1 MADIIQEEIIEE
13 FSMFDDWLDKYDY
26 LISLSESLPV
36 IAPEHKTDEYIIEGC
51 QSRVWVDA
59 RVEDGKI
66 FYSADSDAIII
77 KGLLA
82 LLIRAMGNRAP
93 QEVVDLDLYFI
104 DAIGLK
110 ENLKLCL
117 SSLASCVL
125 LEYLGRLLVG
135 KEDNYLAVVV
145 RADGVCANALNA
157 LNFGVDNSS
166 LVCAHRLEHNAS
178 LVAERLCRHAA
189 CEGSESFLSL
199 CTVPFNIYG
208 NTALITLAV
217 DILSC

>member
-36 IAPEHKTDEYIIEGC
+36 IAPEHKKDEYIIEGF

-110 ENLKLCL
+110 ENLSPTRGNGL
-117 SSLASCVL
+117 LATIKQM
-125 LEYLGRLLVG
+125 RL
-135 KEDNYLAVVV
+135 YALA
-145 RADGVCANALNA
+145 L
-157 LNFGVDNSS
+157 
-166 LVCAHRLEHNAS
+166 
-178 LVAERLCRHAA
+178 
-189 CEGSESFLSL
+189 
-199 CTVPFNIYG
+199 TQK
-208 NTALITLAV
+208 
-217 DILSC
+217 